1 MTAADTIP
9 KIKAVAVVA
18 PRSLRLAWAKRPSGA
33 VVDVGKL
40 MTTRLLRRLSDPDL
54 FAQATVED
62 WGSVVRWPNGAELSA
77 ETLWIETLA
86 RAGHED
92 SAEFLLWRLRGGYS
106 LIGAAQA
113 LGLSRRT
120 VANYGDGRHAV
131 PKTVLLAIRY
141 LGGIPQ
147 KSKPRRAGRADAA
160 YAA

>member
-1 MTAADTIP
+1 MTPIDAIP
-9 KIKAVAVVA
+9 KIKAIAVVA

-33 VVDVGKL
+33 VVDLGPL
-40 MTTRLLRRLSDPDL
+40 LTTRLLRRLSDPAL
-54 FAQATVED
+54 FAQAAVED
-62 WGSVVRWPNGAELSA
+62 WGSVVRWPNGAEFSA

-86 RAGHED
+86 RAGRAD

-106 LIGAAQA
+106 LDGAAKA

-120 VANYGDGRHAV
+120 VANYGDGRHTV

-141 LGGIPQ
+141 LAGASGRT
-147 KSKPRRAGRADAA
+147 KTRRSGRAETA